1 MTINDPQSKPAK
13 PKCEPTSQKQSE
25 IVRYR
30 ARESTSR
37 IPRKKLTE
45 KPDATRSTK
54 AFPDVTTKERAELKN
69 WVVRARA
76 SADVKLK
83 PSNEEPPK
91 IVPDHPDQE
100 IGWAHLM
107 DALGTADRDFLNGL
121 IGQLGSV
128 NDDGLELNYHG
139 LNFMLSVIKG
149 LEPRNQLEAMI
160 GTHLA
165 VIQVAFMK
173 TARSLTFT
181 NNVLQHDSVAL
192 NKLSRTFVML
202 MDALYRSRTDAPQ
215 TVQNVSVAFGQA
227 IVANVR
233 HPMSATFSER
243 DGGPPSTGGENN
255 AGPSSTDAGQ
265 QHPSG
270 VVGQGIVR
278 PVVGDE
284 EEPGLPKTKI
294 RAARARARRA

>member
-1 MTINDPQSKPAK
+1 MTTNKYESKAAK
-13 PKCEPTSQKQSE
+13 PKCEPRSQKQNG

-30 ARESTSR
+30 GRNSAGGM
-37 IPRKKLTE
+37 PRVKLTE
-45 KPDATRSTK
+45 NADSTTSTK
-54 AFPDVTTKERAELKN
+54 ALPDVTTKERADLKN
-69 WVVRARA
+69 CARARA

-100 IGWAHLM
+100 IGWALLM
-107 DALGTADRDFLNGL
+107 NALGTADRDFLNGL
-121 IGQLGSV
+121 IGQLARV
-128 NDDGLELNYHG
+128 NDDGLDLNFHG

-160 GTHLA
+160 GAHLA

-173 TARSLTFT
+173 TARCLTFT
-181 NNVLQHDSVAL
+181 ENVFQHDSVAL

-202 MDALYRSRTDAPQ
+202 VDTLYRSRTDAPQ

-233 HPMSATFSER
+233 HPMSATISER
-243 DGGPPSTGGENN
+243 DGGPTGGENN
-255 AGPSSTDAGQ
+255 AVPLPTDAGQ

-270 VVGQGIVR
+270 VVGQASSR
-278 PVVGDE
+278 PAVGDE
-284 EEPGLPKTKI
+284 EESGHPKTKI